1 MHRLG
6 FPGTAIAAA
15 GLAALAAA
23 AAAPAFAADNA
34 YRLTGPYAH
43 DALAIYLIHREAED
57 SGPAPLTLAE
67 AMEQGVVR
75 VLETGDVEELVVRNT
90 GDREVFIQAGDIV
103 KGGKQDR
110 VLTVSMVVSPG
121 SGDIPVG
128 AFCVEQGR
136 WEGRGAETEREFSA
150 STARLPSKAGRM
162 ALYYRTQRD
171 TGVEAG
177 GSGRARTGA
186 RLPAGGDLQGRVW
199 ASVRET
205 QSALSG
211 AVRRSVADE
220 RSRSSLQLS
229 LENETLRSALAGYEQ
244 ALGTLADEHPDAAG
258 YVFAV
263 GSRIDGGDEFAS
275 AGLFRKV
282 WLRQLRAA
290 ATEALPFEGKAV
302 REHPTLAEV
311 SAFIDHARSG
321 QPATRPL
328 PGHMALETRETGTAL
343 FTQMSRPTGSWVH
356 RSFIAR

>member
-1 MHRLG
+1 MRRFRFLSA
-6 FPGTAIAAA
+6 AILAA
-15 GLAALAAA
+15 GVFAAGSAAA
-23 AAAPAFAADNA
+23 AKDD
-34 YRLTGPYAH
+34 YRLSGPYAH
-43 DALAIYLIHREAED
+43 NGLAIYLIHRPEGID
-57 SGPAPLTLAE
+57 GPVPLTLGE

-110 VLTVSMVVSPG
+110 VLTVSMIVPPG

-136 WEGRGAETEREFSA
+136 WEGRGSETEREFSA
-150 STARLPSKAGRM
+150 STARLPSKAGRI
-162 ALYYRTQRD
+162 ALYYRTQ
-171 TGVEAG
+171 E
-177 GSGRARTGA
+177 GSGAADGGRARTTERSSG
-186 RLPAGGDLQGRVW
+186 RDDLQGRVW

-205 QSALSG
+205 QSALGG
-211 AVRRSVADE
+211 AMRRSVADQ

-229 LENETLRSALAGYEQ
+229 LENEALRTALAGYEQ
-244 ALGTLADEHPDAAG
+244 ALGKLAEEHSDAAG

-263 GSRIDGGDEFAS
+263 GGGLYGGDEFGS

-290 ATEALPFEGKAV
+290 ATEAMASEGEAV
-302 REHPTLAEV
+302 RAHPTLAEV
-311 SAFIDHARSG
+311 SAFLDRASSG
-321 QPATRPL
+321 RPATRPL
-328 PGHMALETRETGTAL
+328 PGRVALETRETATAL
-343 FTQMSRPTGSWVH
+343 FTQMSRLTGSWVH

>member
-1 MHRLG
+1 MQRFG
-6 FPGTAIAAA
+6 FLPAAILAA
-15 GLAALAAA
+15 GVFAAGAAA
-23 AAAPAFAADNA
+23 AAKDD
-34 YRLTGPYAH
+34 YRLSGPYIH
-43 DALAIYLIHREAED
+43 NGLAVYLIHRPEGHD
-57 SGPAPLTLAE
+57 GPVPLTLGE
-67 AMEQGVVR
+67 AMEQGAVR

-110 VLTVSMVVSPG
+110 VLTVSMIVPPG

-136 WEGRGAETEREFSA
+136 WEGRGSETEREFSA
-150 STARLPSKAGRM
+150 STARLPSKAGRI
-162 ALYYRTQRD
+162 ALYYRAQEGAAD
-171 TGVEAG
+171 GE
-177 GSGRARTGA
+177 RARTMG
-186 RLPAGGDLQGRVW
+186 RSSNRDDLQGRVW
-199 ASVRET
+199 ASVRQT
-205 QSALSG
+205 QSALGG
-211 AVRRSVADE
+211 AMSRSVADE

-229 LENETLRSALAGYEQ
+229 LENEALRTALAGYEQ
-244 ALGTLADEHPDAAG
+244 ALGTLAEEHPDAAG

-263 GSRIDGGDEFAS
+263 GGRIDSGDEFAS

-290 ATEALPFEGKAV
+290 ATEALPFESKAA

-311 SAFIDHARSG
+311 SAFIYAARGG

-328 PGHMALETRETGTAL
+328 PGHMALETRESGTAL

>member
-1 MHRLG
+1 MQRFG
-6 FPGTAIAAA
+6 FLSAGILAAGILAAGPAAA
-15 GLAALAAA
+15 RTAE
-23 AAAPAFAADNA
+23 DD
-34 YRLTGPYAH
+34 YRLSGPYTH
-43 DALAIYLIHREAED
+43 DSLAIYLIHRPD
-57 SGPAPLTLAE
+57 GDGGPVPLTLGE

-110 VLTVSMVVSPG
+110 VLNVSMVVPPG

-128 AFCVEQGR
+128 AFCVEQDR
-136 WEGRGAETEREFSA
+136 WEGRGSEKEREFSA
-150 STARLPSKAGRM
+150 STARLPSKAGRI
-162 ALYYRTQRD
+162 ALYYRSNPD

-177 GSGRARTGA
+177 GSGRTRTGS

-199 ASVRET
+199 ASVRQT

-211 AVRRSVADE
+211 AMRRPVTDE

-229 LENETLRSALAGYEQ
+229 LENEALRTALEGYEK
-244 ALGTLADEHPDAAG
+244 ALGKLAEEHPDAVG

-263 GSRIDGGDEFAS
+263 AGNINSGDEFGS

-282 WLRQLRAA
+282 WLRQLRTA
-290 ATEALPFEGKAV
+290 ATEVLASEDAPERAQ
-302 REHPTLAEV
+302 PTLAEV
-311 SAFIDHARSG
+311 AAFIDRARSG
-321 QPATRPL
+321 RSATRNF
-328 PGHMALETRETGTAL
+328 PGRMALETRETTTAL

-356 RSFIAR
+356 RSFVAR